1 MKKILILILF
11 LLVTN
16 NASSSN
22 IVYLD
27 VQFII
32 DNSELGKFYK
42 SKVKKIQNDSN
53 LKLKDREEKIKIK
66 ETDIKNKRNILS
78 KEELEKNIN
87 ELKTLINDFQL
98 DKKKITTDIKE
109 TKKKYTTDILKILN
123 PLLTNYVDKNG
134 IILVM
139 EKKNVLIGIK
149 SLDITPKIL
158 KIINEETKNKN
169 LLNEN

>member
-16 NASSSN
+16 NASSNN

-42 SKVKKIQNDSN
+42 SKINKIQNDSN

-66 ETDIKNKRNILS
+66 ETDIKNKKNILS
-78 KEELEKNIN
+78 KDELEKNIN
-87 ELKTLINDFQL
+87 ELKKLINDFQL
-98 DKKKITTDIKE
+98 DKKKLIIDINE
-109 TKKKYTTDILKILN
+109 TKKNYTTEILKILN
-123 PLLTNYVDKNG
+123 SLLKNYVDKNG

-139 EKKNVLIGIK
+139 EKKNVLIGVK

>member
-42 SKVKKIQNDSN
+42 SKVKKIQNDNN
-53 LKLKDREEKIKIK
+53 LKLKDREEKIKNK
-66 ETDIKNKRNILS
+66 EADIKNKRNILS

-98 DKKKITTDIKE
+98 DKKKLTTDIKE
-109 TKKKYTTDILKILN
+109 TKKSIQQIF
-123 PLLTNYVDKNG
+123 
-134 IILVM
+134 
-139 EKKNVLIGIK
+139 
-149 SLDITPKIL
+149 
-158 KIINEETKNKN
+158 
-169 LLNEN
+169 

>member
-16 NASSSN
+16 NASSNN

-32 DNSELGKFYK
+32 DNSELKKFYK
-42 SKVKKIQNDSN
+42 SKINKIQNDSN

-66 ETDIKNKRNILS
+66 ETDIKNKKNILS
-78 KEELEKNIN
+78 KDELEKNIN
-87 ELKTLINDFQL
+87 ELKKLINDFQL
-98 DKKKITTDIKE
+98 DKKKLTIDINE
-109 TKKKYTTDILKILN
+109 TKKNYTTEILKILN

-139 EKKNVLIGIK
+139 EKKNVLIGVK

>member
-16 NASSSN
+16 NASSNN

-42 SKVKKIQNDSN
+42 SKINKIQNDSN

-66 ETDIKNKRNILS
+66 ETDIKNKKNILS
-78 KEELEKNIN
+78 KDELEKNIN
-87 ELKTLINDFQL
+87 ELKKLINDFQL
-98 DKKKITTDIKE
+98 DKKKLTIDINE
-109 TKKKYTTDILKILN
+109 TKKNYTTEILKILN

-139 EKKNVLIGIK
+139 EKKNVLIGVK

>member
-16 NASSSN
+16 NASSNN

-53 LKLKDREEKIKIK
+53 LKLKDREEKIKNK
-66 ETDIKNKRNILS
+66 EADIKNKRNILS

-98 DKKKITTDIKE
+98 DKKKLTTDIKE

>member
-42 SKVKKIQNDSN
+42 SKIKKIQNDSN
-53 LKLKDREEKIKIK
+53 LKLKDDKRAFK
-66 ETDIKNKRNILS
+66 EVNGQMKFTKRDLRVNRFSLLVDESDLQLNGSLSNVFKEGLISELDRKTNILS
-78 KEELEKNIN
+78 KKNIN
-87 ELKTLINDFQL
+87 KLF
-98 DKKKITTDIKE
+98 
-109 TKKKYTTDILKILN
+109 
-123 PLLTNYVDKNG
+123 
-134 IILVM
+134 
-139 EKKNVLIGIK
+139 
-149 SLDITPKIL
+149 
-158 KIINEETKNKN
+158 
-169 LLNEN
+169 

>member
-16 NASSSN
+16 NASSNN

-42 SKVKKIQNDSN
+42 SKINKIQNDSN

-66 ETDIKNKRNILS
+66 ETDIKNKKNILS
-78 KEELEKNIN
+78 KDELEKNIN
-87 ELKTLINDFQL
+87 ELKKLINDFQL
-98 DKKKITTDIKE
+98 DKKKLIIDINE
-109 TKKKYTTDILKILN
+109 TKKNYTTEILKILN

-139 EKKNVLIGIK
+139 EKKNVLIGVK

>member
-42 SKVKKIQNDSN
+42 SKINKIQNDSN

-66 ETDIKNKRNILS
+66 ETDIKNKKNILS
-78 KEELEKNIN
+78 KDELEKNIN
-87 ELKTLINDFQL
+87 ELKKLINDFQL
-98 DKKKITTDIKE
+98 DKKKLTTDIKE

-123 PLLTNYVDKNG
+123 PLLTNYVDKNA
-134 IILVM
+134 IVIVL
-139 EKKNVLIGIK
+139 EKKNILVGIK
-149 SLDITPKIL
+149 SLDITSNLLELINNETKKQNL
-158 KIINEETKNKN
+158 INEN
-169 LLNEN
+169 

>member
-42 SKVKKIQNDSN
+42 SKINKIQNDSN

-66 ETDIKNKRNILS
+66 ETDIKNKKNILS
-78 KEELEKNIN
+78 KDELEKNIN
-87 ELKTLINDFQL
+87 ELKKLINDFQL
-98 DKKKITTDIKE
+98 DKKKLTIDINE
-109 TKKKYTTDILKILN
+109 TKKNYTTEILKILN
-123 PLLTNYVDKNG
+123 PLLTNYVDKNE
-134 IILVM
+134 IMLVM
-139 EKKNVLIGIK
+139 EKKNV
-149 SLDITPKIL
+149 
-158 KIINEETKNKN
+158 N
-169 LLNEN
+169 LYLGKL